1 MTDGIGIEDA
11 ILNSQA
17 NQIRIEKAKDNQDYL
32 EEDELGI
39 PLKMPVKELPDDAL
53 GYYLAI
59 RVILKNRKRRV
70 NERLIYVDA
79 QSNLIRQGYGK
90 PFTEDKATLL
100 KLSASSYTRP
110 GATVY
115 AWEYLHELLPRL
127 DGDTVVICSGLLFN
141 RRTGEIIETDG
152 KELTI

>member
-1 MTDGIGIEDA
+1 MSDVEEA
-11 ILNSQA
+11 ILRSQENRKRLEEA
-17 NQIRIEKAKDNQDYL
+17 NAEYL

-39 PLKMPVKELPDDAL
+39 VVKCPIKQLPDKAL

-70 NERLIYVDA
+70 NERLIYVDT
-79 QSNLIRQGYGK
+79 QSNLIRQGNEK